1 MTVETVVT
9 DNGTE
14 SKNGK
19 FSCDEGKGEMQLFD
33 LGENSGFYFRPKSVS
48 FSHKLDEQKVT
59 DTFTKDNTKLKEKPY
74 VLEMTKAGKKGRGL
88 IVRKNYINRKGIPKL
103 YGIVN
108 AWDQTIT
115 LDESYIE
122 RIIEFAKQSVTR
134 TMSDDD
140 LANDA

>member
-19 FSCDEGKGEMQLFD
+19 FSFDEGKGEMPLFD

-48 FSHKLDEQKVT
+48 FGEKLNEQLVQNA
-59 DTFTKDNTKLKEKPY
+59 FTKDNTKLPKNPY
-74 VLEMTKAGKKGRGL
+74 TLEMTKAGGKGRGL
-88 IVRKNYINRKGIPKL
+88 VVRKNYINSKPRL

-108 AWDQTIT
+108 NWNQDII
-115 LDESYIE
+115 LDESYSK
-122 RIIEFAKQSVTR
+122 RIIELAKESVAR